1 MSYDYIIVG
10 GGVSGLNTSLKLANG
25 KNKILLLE
33 RNNRLGGR
41 LHTYNKKN
49 INYEIGGARFHK
61 GHKNLFELIKMFNL
75 EKMLVPITNDITFM
89 PIKNK
94 FKKKYDTNK
103 IIDKLLEKS
112 SSISKNDL
120 LKTNLSKLSDKLLD
134 LEESNYFKS
143 SFEYISEL
151 ENLNAYESIE
161 TFKNDLNHKLQF
173 YLFKNGFSEL
183 IELMGKFLQENNCDI
198 KLQHTLINIKKEK
211 ETYILDILNSS
222 NSNSN
227 SYKTNSNSYKT
238 NSNSYKTNSNSYKTN
253 NLILALDKTA
263 LLSIPYLKP
272 IYSILNSVEGI
283 PLLRIYA
290 IYPAD
295 PKTKKVWF
303 HDIGKVTTDLDIKY
317 IIPYNIKTGL
327 IMISYT
333 DQKLAL
339 QWNNMGT
346 DLQNNIAKQL
356 KKLFP
361 NKKIPKPTYIKP
373 HFWNNGIHF
382 WKDNKEGFV
391 ESKKILQPFKNES
404 LYICGEAYSERQGW
418 VEGALESS
426 EEVIKLINSIKTN
439 KKNHHQ
445 SETKINKIK
454 KKSHHQRD
462 NTKSHHQRD
471 KKSKKIKFYTK
482 KEVAK
487 HNKKDDLW
495 IIINKQVLD
504 VTKWQHS
511 HPGSAS
517 PIQKMGGKDATNAF
531 MGRGH
536 SSYAKKLMKQFIIG
550 KIK

>member
-112 SSISKNDL
+112 SSISKIDL

-238 NSNSYKTNSNSYKTN
+238 N

-272 IYSILNSVEGI
+272 IHSILNSVEGI

-439 KKNHHQ
+439 KKSHHQ

-454 KKSHHQRD
+454 KKSHHQRE
-462 NTKSHHQRD
+462 NTKSHHQREN

-531 MGRGH
+531 MWRGH

>member
-227 SYKTNSNSYKT
+227 SYKTN
-238 NSNSYKTNSNSYKTN
+238 

-272 IYSILNSVEGI
+272 IHSILNSVEGI

-439 KKNHHQ
+439 KKSHHQ

-462 NTKSHHQRD
+462 NTKSHHQREN

>member
-112 SSISKNDL
+112 SSISKIDL

-238 NSNSYKTNSNSYKTN
+238 NSNSYKTN

-272 IYSILNSVEGI
+272 IHSILNSVEGI

-439 KKNHHQ
+439 KKSQHQ
-445 SETKINKIK
+445 RKTKKKKKK
-454 KKSHHQRD
+454 KKSHHQRE
-462 NTKSHHQRD
+462 NTKSHHQREN

-531 MGRGH
+531 MWRGH